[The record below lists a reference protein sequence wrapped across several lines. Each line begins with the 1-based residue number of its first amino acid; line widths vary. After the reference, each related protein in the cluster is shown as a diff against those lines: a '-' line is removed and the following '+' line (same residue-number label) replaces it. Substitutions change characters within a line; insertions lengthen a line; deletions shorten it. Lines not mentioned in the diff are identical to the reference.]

1 MQIGR
6 GEYRSWQMAPP
17 CVPLDCALYSVPLN
31 FKLLRAPQGIAHI
44 CAPRSCPKCWYHL
57 CRKRTNIG
65 CSMVLT
71 LILLHGFQYGSLC
84 SAQYVWICPSAEKN
98 STSTCENI
106 FLATG
111 SSLERVS
118 MMQTDSQEFFAALQ
132 QMRAHCS
139 WLKSDRCS

>member
-6 GEYRSWQMAPP
+6 GEYRSWQMALP
-17 CVPLDCALYSVPLN
+17 CVPLDCALYSVPSISSSCEPL
-31 FKLLRAPQGIAHI
+31 KASLTSVHQGLVPSVDTIYA
-44 CAPRSCPKCWYHL
+44 AKEQ
-57 CRKRTNIG
+57 TFG